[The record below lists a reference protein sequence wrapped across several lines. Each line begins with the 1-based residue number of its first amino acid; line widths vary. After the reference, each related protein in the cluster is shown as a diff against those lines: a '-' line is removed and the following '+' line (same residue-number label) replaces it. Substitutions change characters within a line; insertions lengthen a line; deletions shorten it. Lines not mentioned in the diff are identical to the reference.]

1 MTTETLLWTL
11 IQNDITVVGGVVRE
25 KQMLKK
31 HETAY
36 RTGQGL
42 AYFFKLPLWMIDG
55 CELDVSASRLETE
68 LIAPRAT
75 IALVKLGTVQIV

>member
-1 MTTETLLWTL
+1 
-11 IQNDITVVGGVVRE
+11 
-25 KQMLKK
+25 
-31 HETAY
+31 
-36 RTGQGL
+36 
-42 AYFFKLPLWMIDG
+42 MIDG

>member
-1 MTTETLLWTL
+1 MTTETLLWAL

-25 KQMLKK
+25 KPMLKK

-42 AYFFKLPLWMIDG
+42 AIFLSSHCG
-55 CELDVSASRLETE
+55 
-68 LIAPRAT
+68 
-75 IALVKLGTVQIV
+75 